1 MKYTYT
7 LITII
12 ASLTILTQSGF
23 VKLYPDAIRCGEG
36 NNPGAIY
43 FVHAAT

>member
-1 MKYTYT
+1 MKYTYK

-23 VKLYPDAIRCGEG
+23 VKLYPDAIRCGAG
-36 NNPGAIY
+36 NSPGAIY
-43 FVHAAT
+43 FVHGTT